1 MTKHF
6 EDDELLNS
14 LGRAAGKQEAP
25 DLNETIIHSAVTADL
40 KFGQR
45 KLATPRLL
53 VSLVGGAAVLAV
65 TAILVSSHAPRIIEL
80 SNLEG
85 KSGIE
90 FLSSADGRAN
100 SMPTGDTN
108 MDIFIPNIKATQ
120 SGLSAEA
127 GKGFVY
133 RATNTQDPEVLLNKL
148 ASYFGVQGSSVQRDG
163 YKAVLGDKHATRWS
177 AYVSTEGSLRFTY
190 LNASDESKTP
200 KVEISKDGALKVFTD
215 FGLQVTLDDIHLGF
229 NRAVA
234 YVKVENQESPVRWI
248 LVWGPDKRIYSFEGY
263 AIEFHP
269 FLEVRT
275 ISPSQAFN
283 RLNILSWGEGQ
294 VVVLHEDRVDPISP
308 RNLIESCRPFDSE
321 ACEVKVTSSETSLGY
336 IQDANEQLW
345 LVPSHSYYVGGV
357 LAGGTSA
364 LPEGNIES
372 ATISKFPNN

>member
-14 LGRAAGKQEAP
+14 LVRAAGKQEAP

-40 KFGQR
+40 KFGPR

-53 VSLVGGAAVLAV
+53 VSLAGGAAVLAV
-65 TAILVSSHAPRIIEL
+65 TAVLVTSHAPRIIEL
-80 SNLEG
+80 SNLES

-90 FLSSADGRAN
+90 FLSSADGRAS

-127 GKGFVY
+127 GKGVVY

-148 ASYFGVQGSSVQRDG
+148 ANYFGVKGSPVQRDG
-163 YKAVLGDKHATRWS
+163 YQEIIGDALQTRGS
-177 AYVSTEGSLRFTY
+177 AYVSTDGSLSFTY
-190 LNASDESKTP
+190 LNASSESKTP
-200 KVEISKDGALKVFTD
+200 KVEISKGSALKVFTD

-234 YVKVENQESPVRWI
+234 YVKVEGQESPVRWI
-248 LVWGPDKRIYSFEGY
+248 LVWGPDKRIYSFSGF
-263 AIEFHP
+263 AVEFNP
-269 FLEVRT
+269 VLEVKT
-275 ISPSQAFN
+275 ISPSEAFN

-294 VVVLHEDRVDPISP
+294 VVVLHEDRVDPINP

-321 ACEVKVTSSETSLGY
+321 ACEVKVTSSEPSLGY
-336 IQDANEQLW
+336 IQDAKGQLW
-345 LVPSHSYYVGGV
+345 LVPSHSYFVGGI
-357 LAGGTSA
+357 LAGGAGA